1 MSKLSFGISP
11 CPNDTF
17 IFHGLIAG
25 LVQAP
30 AAFDWRLED
39 VETLNQMAGKA
50 ELDVCKLSIGALSRV
65 LDDYV
70 VLRSGGA
77 IGLGCGPI
85 LVAPSGTTLDDLKD
99 APIAV
104 PGLRTTANALLSMY
118 GAANATCKGERI
130 PLRFD
135 EIMPALQRSARIGGQ
150 NKGQNGKTAVFAA
163 GLLIHEGRFT
173 FMNYGLDCL
182 LDLGQWW
189 EAAFKLPL
197 PLGVIVARRSLGH
210 AMHLAL
216 ERSFRQSLALAQG
229 DRQTAW
235 PYIKSKAQELEDQV
249 IQEHIKT
256 FVTDWSMDYGNSGQ
270 AAIMA
275 FLERHAALR
284 GAALPDLPVF
294 VRD

>member
-1 MSKLSFGISP
+1 MKKLGFGLSP

-25 LVQAP
+25 LVRAP
-30 AAFDWRLED
+30 AAFDWLLDD
-39 VETLNQMAGKA
+39 VETLNLMAA
-50 ELDVCKLSIGALSRV
+50 EARLDVCKLSIGALGRV
-65 LDDYV
+65 LDEYV
-70 VLRSGGA
+70 VLRAGGA

-85 LVAPSGTTLDDLKD
+85 LVAPSGTKLEDLKD

-118 GAANATCKGERI
+118 GAAHNTCKGERI

-135 EIMPALQRSARIGGQ
+135 EIMPALRHQGQ
-150 NKGQNGKTAVFAA
+150 KQDKKTGAFAA

-173 FMNYGLDCL
+173 FQNYGLDCL

-189 EAAFKLPL
+189 EAAFNLPL
-197 PLGVIVARRSLGH
+197 PLGVIVARRSLGGETH
-210 AMHLAL
+210 RAL
-216 ERSFRQSLALAQG
+216 EESFRQSLALSRKDPAA
-229 DRQTAW
+229 AW

-249 IQEHIKT
+249 IRDHIKT
-256 FVTDWSMDYGNSGQ
+256 FVTDWSMDYGKSGQ
-270 AAIMA
+270 AAVTA
-275 FLERHAALR
+275 FLERHAALT
-284 GAALPDLPVF
+284 GARLPNLPVF

>member
-39 VETLNQMAGKA
+39 VETLNLMAAKA
-50 ELDVCKLSIGALSRV
+50 GLDVCKLSIGALSQV
-65 LDDYV
+65 LDEYV

-85 LVAPSGTTLDDLKD
+85 LVAPSGTTLADLKD
-99 APIAV
+99 ASIAV
-104 PGLRTTANALLSMY
+104 PGLHTTANALLSMY
-118 GAANATCKGERI
+118 GAANDTCKGSRI

-135 EIMPALQRSARIGGQ
+135 EIMPALQ
-150 NKGQNGKTAVFAA
+150 KNGKNSGKPAEFAA

-173 FMNYGLDCL
+173 FKNYGLDCL

-189 EAAFKLPL
+189 EASFNLPL

-210 AMHLAL
+210 EMHLAL
-216 ERSFRQSLALAQG
+216 EQSFRQSLALAHQ

-235 PYIKSKAQELEDQV
+235 PYIKSQAQELEDQV

-275 FLERHAALR
+275 FLERYAALK
-284 GAALPDLPVF
+284 GVNMPGLPVF
-294 VRD
+294 VQD

>member
-1 MSKLSFGISP
+1 MNKLSFGISP

-30 AAFDWRLED
+30 TTFDWLLED
-39 VETLNQMAGKA
+39 VETLNLMAAKS
-50 ELDVCKLSIGALSRV
+50 ELDVCKLSIGALGQV
-65 LDDYV
+65 LEDYV

-85 LVAPSGTTLDDLKD
+85 LVAPAGTTLGDLRD

-104 PGLRTTANALLSMY
+104 PGLHTTANALLSMY
-118 GAANATCKGERI
+118 GAANDTCKGERT

-135 EIMPALQRSARIGGQ
+135 EIMPTLQGH
-150 NKGQNGKTAVFAA
+150 NGKPGKFAA

-173 FMNYGLDCL
+173 FKNYGLDCL

-189 EAAFKLPL
+189 EASFNLPL
-197 PLGVIVARRSLGH
+197 PLGVIVAKRSLGH
-210 AMHLAL
+210 ATHLAL
-216 ERSFRQSLALAQG
+216 EKSFRQSLALSHK

-235 PYIKSKAQELEDQV
+235 AYIKSKAQELEDQV
-249 IQEHIKT
+249 IEQHIKT
-256 FVTDWSMDYGNSGQ
+256 FVTDWSMDYGSSGQ
-270 AAIMA
+270 AAITA

-284 GAALPDLPVF
+284 GVTLPDLPVF
-294 VRD
+294 VRDQPF